1 MQEAAVGAIP
11 APPAPSPAEAPRGGG
26 VLHVALIGNPNTGK
40 STLFNALTG
49 MRQRVG
55 NYSGV
60 TVERVEGRY
69 RDGQGAVTV
78 IDLPGTYSLSA
89 SSPDEEI
96 ALAVLT
102 GHAPGV
108 DRPDVAVVVLD
119 AANLERN
126 LFLASQVLELG
137 VPAVVA
143 LNQVDAAEAAGL
155 RIDAVELTMELG
167 APVVP
172 IVATRGEGLDVL
184 KSAIRKAPGLPRPER
199 RFELPPQAAAAL
211 RPVEQTLAEAGFN
224 PSAAS
229 MEALRLLAVQQVG
242 RHLSGVPGLEPAVRK
257 ARADVEAAGLFATSL
272 EAESRY
278 GWIAGVVDACVTRA
292 AGGGRTI
299 TDRIDAVALHRV
311 GGPLVFVALMALVF
325 QSIFTWAEPMIGWVE
340 SLFGALGSG
349 VGGALPEGDL
359 SSLLVDGVIAGV
371 GSVLVFLP
379 QIAILFLF
387 IGILEDTGYMARAAF
402 IMDRFMR
409 SVGLH
414 GRSFIPLLSGYA
426 CAVPGIM
433 ATRTIESRKDRLAT
447 IMVLPLM
454 SCSARLPIYALLI
467 GTFIPPVTVA
477 GVFNLQGVT
486 LLAMYLLGTVTALVV
501 ASLFKRTLLKGQARP
516 MIMELPPY
524 RLPRVKSLAL
534 SVGHRASMFLKKAGT
549 VILSLTILLW
559 ALATYPRTEAA
570 PGMTEQQAQEAQL
583 ASSALG
589 RVGHAIEPLV
599 RPLGYDWKIGV
610 GIVSSFAAREVF
622 VSTMGTIYG
631 IGGDADEGSSS
642 LRERL
647 RGERHASTGAMVY
660 TPLVAL
666 GLMVFYVYAMMC
678 MSTIAVVVR
687 ETGGGWTGVRWAA
700 FQSGWMLA
708 LAYGSA
714 LLVYQGGR
722 LLGFG

>member
-1 MQEAAVGAIP
+1 MEEAAAGTIS

-69 RDGQGAVTV
+69 RDDAGSVTI

-102 GHAPGV
+102 GHAPGI
-108 DRPDVAVVVLD
+108 DRPDVAVVVAD

-137 VPAVVA
+137 LPTVVA
-143 LNQVDAAEAAGL
+143 LNQVDAAEAAGMHV
-155 RIDAVELTMELG
+155 DAVELALELG

-172 IVATRGEGLDVL
+172 IVATRGQGLDVL
-184 KSAIRKAPGLPRPER
+184 KSAVRKAAALPRAER
-199 RFELPPQAAAAL
+199 QFALPPEAAAAL
-211 RPVEQTLAEAGFN
+211 RPVEQRLTDAGFN
-224 PSAAS
+224 PSAAG
-229 MEALRLLAVQQVG
+229 MEALRLLAVRDVG
-242 RHLSGVPGLEPAVRK
+242 RHLSQVPGLQPAVDA
-257 ARADVEAAGLFATSL
+257 ARAEVEAAGLIPTSL
-272 EAESRY
+272 EAEARY
-278 GWIAGVVDACVTRA
+278 GWIADVVE
-292 AGGGRTI
+292 RT
-299 TDRIDAVALHRV
+299 VQRV
-311 GGPLVFVALMALVF
+311 GGGGKTFTDRVDAVVLHRIGGPLIFVALMALVF
-325 QSIFTWAEPMIGWVE
+325 QSIFTWAEPLIGIVE
-340 SLFGALGSG
+340 GLFGALGET
-349 VGGALPEGDL
+349 VANAIPAGDL
-359 SSLLVDGVIAGV
+359 QSLVVDGIIAGV

-379 QIAILFLF
+379 QISILFLF

-414 GRSFIPLLSGYA
+414 GRSFIPMLSGYA

-454 SCSARLPIYALLI
+454 SCSARIPIYTLLI
-467 GTFIPPVTVA
+467 GTFIPSVAVA
-477 GVFNLQGVT
+477 GVFNLQGLT
-486 LLAMYLLGTVTALVV
+486 LLGMYLLGTVSALVV
-501 ASLFKRTLLKGQARP
+501 ASIFKRTLLKGQARP

-549 VILSLTILLW
+549 VILALSILLW
-559 ALATYPRTEAA
+559 ALATYPKTDVPA
-570 PGMTEQQAQEAQL
+570 GMSDQQAQETQL
-583 ASSALG
+583 ANSILG
-589 RVGHAIEPLV
+589 RAGHAVEPLV
-599 RPLGYDWKIGV
+599 APLGYDWKIGV
-610 GIVSSFAAREVF
+610 GILSSFAAREVF
-622 VSTMGTIYG
+622 VATMGTIYG
-631 IGGDADEGSSS
+631 VGSDANEESVS
-642 LRERL
+642 LRDQL
-647 RGERHASTGAMVY
+647 RAETHAGSGAIVY
-660 TPLVAL
+660 TPLVAV
-666 GLMVFYVYAMMC
+666 GLMVFYVFAMMC
-678 MSTIAVVVR
+678 MSTAAVVVR
-687 ETGGGWTGVRWAA
+687 ETGGGWTGLRWAG
-700 FQSGWMLA
+700 FQFAWMLG
-708 LAYGSA
+708 LAYVSA
-714 LLVYQGGR
+714 LIVYQGGR
-722 LLGFG
+722 LLGWG

>member
-1 MQEAAVGAIP
+1 MEEAAAGTIS

-69 RDGQGAVTV
+69 RDDAGSVTI

-102 GHAPGV
+102 GHAPGM
-108 DRPDVAVVVLD
+108 DRPDVAVVVAD

-137 VPAVVA
+137 LPTVVA
-143 LNQVDAAEAAGL
+143 LNQVDAAEAAGMHV
-155 RIDAVELTMELG
+155 DAVELALELG

-172 IVATRGEGLDVL
+172 IVATRGQGLDVL
-184 KSAIRKAPGLPRPER
+184 KSAVRKAAALPRAER
-199 RFELPPQAAAAL
+199 QFALPPEAAAAL
-211 RPVEQTLAEAGFN
+211 RPVEQRLTDAGFN
-224 PSAAS
+224 PSAAG
-229 MEALRLLAVQQVG
+229 MEALRLLAVRDVG
-242 RHLSGVPGLEPAVRK
+242 RHLSQVPGLQPAVDA
-257 ARADVEAAGLFATSL
+257 ARAEVEAAGLIPTSL
-272 EAESRY
+272 EAEARY
-278 GWIAGVVDACVTRA
+278 GWIADVVE
-292 AGGGRTI
+292 RT
-299 TDRIDAVALHRV
+299 VQRV
-311 GGPLVFVALMALVF
+311 GGGGKTFTDRVDAVVLHRIGGPLIFVALMALVF
-325 QSIFTWAEPMIGWVE
+325 QSIFTWAEPLIGIVE
-340 SLFGALGSG
+340 GLFGALGET
-349 VGGALPEGDL
+349 VANAIPAGDL
-359 SSLLVDGVIAGV
+359 QSLVVDGIIAGV

-414 GRSFIPLLSGYA
+414 GRSFIPMLSGYA

-454 SCSARLPIYALLI
+454 SCSARIPIYTLLI
-467 GTFIPPVTVA
+467 GTFIPPVAVA
-477 GVFNLQGVT
+477 GLFNLQGLT
-486 LLAMYLLGTVTALVV
+486 LLAMYLLGTVSALVV

-524 RLPRVKSLAL
+524 RLPRIKSLAL

-549 VILSLTILLW
+549 VILALSIVLW
-559 ALATYPRTEAA
+559 ALATYPKTDVPA
-570 PGMTEQQAQEAQL
+570 GMSDQQAQETQL
-583 ASSALG
+583 ANSILG
-589 RVGHAIEPLV
+589 RAGHAVEPLV
-599 RPLGYDWKIGV
+599 APLGYDWKIGV
-610 GIVSSFAAREVF
+610 GILSSFAAREVF
-622 VSTMGTIYG
+622 VATMGTIYG
-631 IGGDADEGSSS
+631 VGSDANEESVS
-642 LRERL
+642 LRDQL
-647 RGERHASTGAMVY
+647 RAETHASSGAIVY
-660 TPLVAL
+660 TPLVAV
-666 GLMVFYVYAMMC
+666 GLMVFYVFAMMC
-678 MSTIAVVVR
+678 MSTAAVVVR
-687 ETGGGWTGVRWAA
+687 ETGGGWTGLRWAG
-700 FQSGWMLA
+700 FQFAWMLG
-708 LAYGSA
+708 LAYVSA
-714 LLVYQGGR
+714 LIVYQGGR
-722 LLGFG
+722 LMGWG

>member
-1 MQEAAVGAIP
+1 MQEAAAGTIS

-69 RDGQGAVTV
+69 RDDAGAVTV

-102 GHAPGV
+102 GHAPGI
-108 DRPDVAVVVLD
+108 DRPDVAIVVAD

-137 VPAVVA
+137 LPCVVA
-143 LNQVDAAEAAGL
+143 LNQVDAAEAAGMHV
-155 RIDAVELTMELG
+155 DAVELALELG

-172 IVATRGEGLDVL
+172 TVATRGQGLDVL
-184 KSAIRKAPGLPRPER
+184 KSAVRKAAALPRPAR
-199 RFELPPQAAAAL
+199 QFALPPEAAAAL
-211 RPVEQTLAEAGFN
+211 RPVEQRLTDAGFN
-224 PSAAS
+224 PSAAG
-229 MEALRLLAVQQVG
+229 MEALRLLAVRGIG
-242 RHLSGVPGLEPAVRK
+242 RHLSAVPGLQPAVDA
-257 ARADVEAAGLFATSL
+257 ARAEVEAAGLVPTSL
-272 EAESRY
+272 EAEARY
-278 GWIAGVVDACVTRA
+278 GWIAEVVDRTVQRRG
-292 AGGGRTI
+292 GGGRTF
-299 TDRIDAVALHRV
+299 TDRVDAVVLHRV
-311 GGPLVFVALMALVF
+311 GGPLIFVALMAVVF
-325 QSIFTWAEPMIGWVE
+325 QSIFAWAEPLIGIVE
-340 SLFGALGSG
+340 GLFGALGETVAS
-349 VGGALPEGDL
+349 AIPAGDL
-359 SSLLVDGVIAGV
+359 QSLVVDGIIAGV

-414 GRSFIPLLSGYA
+414 GRSFIPMLSGYA

-454 SCSARLPIYALLI
+454 SCSARIPIYTLLI
-467 GTFIPPVTVA
+467 GTFIPSVAVA
-477 GVFNLQGVT
+477 GVFNLQGLT
-486 LLAMYLLGTVTALVV
+486 LLGMYLLGTVSALVV

-549 VILSLTILLW
+549 VILALSILLW
-559 ALATYPRTEAA
+559 ALATYPKTDTPA
-570 PGMTEQQAQEAQL
+570 GMSEQQAQEAQL
-583 ASSALG
+583 ANSVLG
-589 RVGHAIEPLV
+589 RAGHAVEPLV
-599 RPLGYDWKIGV
+599 APLGYDWKIGV
-610 GIVSSFAAREVF
+610 GILSSFAAREVF
-622 VSTMGTIYG
+622 VATMGTIYG
-631 IGGDADEGSSS
+631 VGSDANEESVS
-642 LRERL
+642 LRDQL
-647 RGERHASTGAMVY
+647 RAETHASTGAIVY
-660 TPLVAL
+660 TPLVAV
-666 GLMVFYVYAMMC
+666 GLMVFYVFAMMC
-678 MSTIAVVVR
+678 MSTAAVVVR
-687 ETGGGWTGVRWAA
+687 ETGGGWTGVRWAG
-700 FQSGWMLA
+700 FQFAWMLA
-708 LAYGSA
+708 LAYVSA
-714 LLVYQGGR
+714 LIVYQGGR
-722 LLGFG
+722 LLGWG